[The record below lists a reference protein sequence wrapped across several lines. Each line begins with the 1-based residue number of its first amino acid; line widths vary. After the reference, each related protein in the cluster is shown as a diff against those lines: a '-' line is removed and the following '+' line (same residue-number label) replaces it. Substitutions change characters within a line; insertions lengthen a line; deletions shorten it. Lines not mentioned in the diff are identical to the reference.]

1 MDSIS
6 RDSAHVRPVDADG
19 IFDFDI
25 LYRKKDFSCIEKR
38 PDRNP
43 NVSPLIQARS
53 VPIRSYVT
61 CERAPVCAFP
71 PSELVRAAVFV
82 KVCEV

>member
-25 LYRKKDFSCIEKR
+25 LYRKKTFLVLKK
-38 PDRNP
+38 DRTAIP
-43 NVSPLIQARS
+43 
-53 VPIRSYVT
+53 T
-61 CERAPVCAFP
+61 
-71 PSELVRAAVFV
+71 
-82 KVCEV
+82 

>member
-53 VPIRSYVT
+53 VVRAYEL
-61 CERAPVCAFP
+61 CECAPVCAFP

>member
-53 VPIRSYVT
+53 VPIRSYVSA
-61 CERAPVCAFP
+61 RRCARFRQA
-71 PSELVRAAVFV
+71 SL
-82 KVCEV
+82 